1 MYKASPNQTK
11 GLLSSRYEIRRFLKM
26 KCLVFGTSFIP
37 LQILEAQ
44 VTGWPM
50 DHHFQPLRSHWH
62 RLGVKIQMFR
72 HLSCKNQL
80 QVPVKGWLK
89 DACDG
94 SFPLKN
100 SSLVVPK
107 LSSKLV

>member
-1 MYKASPNQTK
+1 MCKASPNQTK
-11 GLLSSRYEIRRFLKM
+11 GHLSSRYKIRRFLKM
-26 KCLVFGTSFIP
+26 KCLEFDASFIP
-37 LQILEAQ
+37 LQTLEAHG
-44 VTGWPM
+44 TGWPM
-50 DHHFQPLRSHWH
+50 DHHFQPLRSHRH

-72 HLSCKNQL
+72 HLPCKNQM

-100 SSLVVPK
+100 SRLVVPK